1 MIELGGSGAK
11 MMVNSSTGQKG
22 PAYFFHNAGALCRG
36 DKQLLTF
43 WIREGRRDSIP
54 VCMVLITL
62 GCGLYGSI
70 IGFRQGLEMACYVAL
85 KLPAI
90 ILLTLCVNGL
100 LNGLLGLVLG
110 SEIGLRQSLRFL
122 LTGYAIMGLTL
133 GALSP
138 VILFINLNMPGPS
151 ADGALVGHAATLL
164 LHTAV
169 IAMAG
174 ILAHV
179 RLLSCVREFAATR
192 RAGAHTFMAWIL
204 GNLFVGAQ
212 ISWNLRPFFVS
223 PGLDVEFLRPD
234 PFNGNFYEAAF
245 RALQSLSLL

>member
-1 MIELGGSGAK
+1 
-11 MMVNSSTGQKG
+11 MVNHSTRMRGS
-22 PAYFFHNAGALCRG
+22 ASFFQNAGALCRG
-36 DKQLLTF
+36 DKRLLTF

-62 GCGLYGSI
+62 GCGIYGSV
-70 IGFRQGLEMACYVAL
+70 IGFRQGWEMACYVAV

-90 ILLTLCVNGL
+90 IFLTLCVNGL
-100 LNGLLGLVLG
+100 LNGLLGLALG

-122 LTGYAIMGLTL
+122 LTGYAIMSVIL
-133 GALSP
+133 GVLSP
-138 VILFINLNMPGPS
+138 VILFLNLNMPGPN
-151 ADGALVGHAATLL
+151 ADGALVGHATTLL

-169 IAMAG
+169 IALAG

-179 RLLSCVREFAATR
+179 RLLSYVRGFAATR
-192 RAGAHTFMAWIL
+192 RAGTYTFLAWLL

-212 ISWNLRPFFVS
+212 VSWNLRPFFVS
-223 PGLDVEFLRPD
+223 PGLEIEFLRPE

-245 RALQSLSLL
+245 SALQNLSFF

>member
-1 MIELGGSGAK
+1 MS
-11 MMVNSSTGQKG
+11 
-22 PAYFFHNAGALCRG
+22 
-36 DKQLLTF
+36 
-43 WIREGRRDSIP
+43 
-54 VCMVLITL
+54 
-62 GCGLYGSI
+62 
-70 IGFRQGLEMACYVAL
+70 CYVAI

-90 ILLTLCVNGL
+90 IFLTLCVNGL

-122 LTGYAIMGLTL
+122 LTGYAIMSVIL

-138 VILFINLNMPGPS
+138 VILFLSLNMPGPAS
-151 ADGALVGHAATLL
+151 EGALVGHATTLL

-169 IAMAG
+169 IALAG

-179 RLLSCVREFAATR
+179 RLLSYVRGFAATR
-192 RAGAHTFMAWIL
+192 RAGTHTFLAWLL

-223 PGLDVEFLRPD
+223 PGLEIEFLRPD
-234 PFNGNFYEAAF
+234 PFDGNFYEAAF
-245 RALQSLSLL
+245 RALQNLSLF